1 MMFLVPPVA
10 LPAPEPSESRTTAAR
25 QEARL
30 AAVRARLESGYYER
44 HDVARAVARRI
55 VVDLV
60 GKEPP
65 SA

>member
-10 LPAPEPSESRTTAAR
+10 RVVSEPTEARSAAHDD
-25 QEARL
+25 RL
-30 AAVRARLESGYYER
+30 AAVRARLENGYYER